1 MNTPKF
7 QLPEPAIY
15 NAGSNLT
22 TQLKRLPVRINV
34 KRQSWFVLVFLLLL
48 NISLF
53 AQTKTVEGT
62 VVDSK
67 GSPVVGANITVKGTT
82 NTVTTDNRGHYSIN
96 VEPGAVLVFSFTSM
110 HPRNEIVGAGSTVDV
125 TLQEN
130 PMSLETIVVVG
141 YGTQKKVNLSGSVS
155 QVSGKELIN
164 RPVPNGTS

>member
-22 TQLKRLPVRINV
+22 TQLKRLPVGIYV
-34 KRQSWFVLVFLLLL
+34 KRQYWFVLVFLLLL

-67 GSPVVGANITVKGTT
+67 GSPVVGANISVKGTT

-141 YGTQKKVNLSGSVS
+141 YGTQKKVNLSGC
-155 QVSGKELIN
+155 K
-164 RPVPNGTS
+164 